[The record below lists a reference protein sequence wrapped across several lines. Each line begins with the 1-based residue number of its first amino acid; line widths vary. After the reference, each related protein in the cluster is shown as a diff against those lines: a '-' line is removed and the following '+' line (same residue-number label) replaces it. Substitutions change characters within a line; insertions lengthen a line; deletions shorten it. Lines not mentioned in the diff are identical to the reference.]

1 MDCSINGTIEPLE
14 SPAVALNAIPVATPS
29 RKAGLVR
36 RSYRYLF
43 IFVIKQVLLPDN
55 RSLSTVIRSHPLSL
69 N

>member
-1 MDCSINGTIEPLE
+1 MDCSIDGTIGALE
-14 SPAVALNAIPVATPS
+14 SPSPALNAIPIAAPS
-29 RKAGLVR
+29 PKADSVR

-55 RSLSTVIRSHPLSL
+55 RSLSTVIRPRPLSL